1 MSSHARGSVG
11 ESSRDRAWVR
21 ARRCASA
28 AGGGGRPRR
37 GVGSVRA
44 APRAASGRTHQQH
57 IAAAEPEE
65 PRRRERQED
74 LPVDVLQRRLVTLVE
89 TRRDAVLL
97 RRDRC
102 RGTQMH
108 ADACG
113 ADAGMHGPR
122 AWEGCVCA
130 CAWEGVRG
138 PLGRRWRAC
147 DQTATRTVPTSGFMY
162 VSVALLSRCSSC
174 MLNRG
179 EKSLAWA
186 ASGWKGTASRW
197 GLRRWA
203 PPHECGGQPQASRCS
218 LMSLW
223 WPAMARPRRP
233 L

>member
-102 RGTQMH
+102 RGTQTH
-108 ADACG
+108 ADARG

-174 MLNRG
+174 MVNRSEIVG
-179 EKSLAWA
+179 LGGLWLEGHGLSVGSETLGPSSRVRRTAPSLQMQPDEPVVARYGA
-186 ASGWKGTASRW
+186 TKTAI
-197 GLRRWA
+197 
-203 PPHECGGQPQASRCS
+203 
-218 LMSLW
+218 
-223 WPAMARPRRP
+223 
-233 L
+233 